1 MTTIKQSTVSRGHL
15 VLSLRPWLPTS
26 THGSGARI
34 KAGQT
39 ISILGGGTFSNFLE
53 PNLRQFEAELSSGE
67 QVQVQGTSD
76 CAEHQ
81 PLNPAVMML
90 GTWHMTRGY
99 LDTTWQH
106 DNIVTQSIVEQSIQK
121 SGKVRCNIDMT
132 PVDIAAVSIPACGQ
146 CVCRVMVREWS
157 RCCQHYLLA
166 SSSS

>member
-1 MTTIKQSTVSRGHL
+1 M
-15 VLSLRPWLPTS
+15 LSLPNYQPTS

-81 PLNPAVMML
+81 PLNPAVLML
-90 GTWHMTRGY
+90 ATWHMIRGY
-99 LDTTWQH
+99 LDTT
-106 DNIVTQSIVEQSIQK
+106 
-121 SGKVRCNIDMT
+121 
-132 PVDIAAVSIPACGQ
+132 
-146 CVCRVMVREWS
+146 
-157 RCCQHYLLA
+157 
-166 SSSS
+166 

>member
-1 MTTIKQSTVSRGHL
+1 MTTIKQSSVSRGHL
-15 VLSLRPWLPTS
+15 VLSLPDDHIILPTS

-90 GTWHMTRGY
+90 GT
-99 LDTTWQH
+99 
-106 DNIVTQSIVEQSIQK
+106 
-121 SGKVRCNIDMT
+121 
-132 PVDIAAVSIPACGQ
+132 
-146 CVCRVMVREWS
+146 
-157 RCCQHYLLA
+157 
-166 SSSS
+166 